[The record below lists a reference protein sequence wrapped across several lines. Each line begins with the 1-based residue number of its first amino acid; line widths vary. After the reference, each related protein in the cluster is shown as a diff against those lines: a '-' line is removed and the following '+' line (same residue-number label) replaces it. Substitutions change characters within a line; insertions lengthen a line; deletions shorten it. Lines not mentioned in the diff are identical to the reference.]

1 MDPHH
6 LEPNLKVVKA
16 KRIFQRLQQLAKT
29 IQIQI
34 HHGKTFHIFFSQKK
48 NIIFLLFKNFREE
61 ENLKF
66 DLSAELSRR
75 LYVQGLPSQTA
86 TLRMA
91 RALKWMGKL
100 DQINNR

>member
-1 MDPHH
+1 MV
-6 LEPNLKVVKA
+6 N
-16 KRIFQRLQQLAKT
+16 KT
-29 IQIQI
+29 L
-34 HHGKTFHIFFSQKK
+34 HIFFSWKK
-48 NIIFLLFKNFREE
+48 NIIFFLFKNFREE

>member
-1 MDPHH
+1 MV
-6 LEPNLKVVKA
+6 N
-16 KRIFQRLQQLAKT
+16 
-29 IQIQI
+29 
-34 HHGKTFHIFFSQKK
+34 KTFNFFLPGRK
-48 NIIFLLFKNFREE
+48 NYICFIYNFFREE

>member
-1 MDPHH
+1 MTYYR
-6 LEPNLKVVKA
+6 NKIK
-16 KRIFQRLQQLAKT
+16 ISF
-29 IQIQI
+29 I
-34 HHGKTFHIFFSQKK
+34 
-48 NIIFLLFKNFREE
+48 FREE

>member
-1 MDPHH
+1 MV
-6 LEPNLKVVKA
+6 N
-16 KRIFQRLQQLAKT
+16 
-29 IQIQI
+29 
-34 HHGKTFHIFFSQKK
+34 KTFHSFFLPEQKLYLVYLQ
-48 NIIFLLFKNFREE
+48 FFREE

>member
-1 MDPHH
+1 MV
-6 LEPNLKVVKA
+6 NIRFFYLKK
-16 KRIFQRLQQLAKT
+16 KLYLLYLQ
-29 IQIQI
+29 
-34 HHGKTFHIFFSQKK
+34 F
-48 NIIFLLFKNFREE
+48 FREE

>member
-1 MDPHH
+1 MCFIY
-6 LEPNLKVVKA
+6 N
-16 KRIFQRLQQLAKT
+16 F
-29 IQIQI
+29 
-34 HHGKTFHIFFSQKK
+34 
-48 NIIFLLFKNFREE
+48 FREE